1 VPTLNIERAK
11 SGPKIKEL
19 RVNDPNVSYVFR
31 DEIIRPYGEQFIKNI
46 NKVLGVIK
54 SYITK
59 YASLYGMRAPTVR
72 IPFTD
77 YDKANLFKAA
87 GISTET
93 VKKSIMKLDANDN
106 DISLKNRV
114 IIDPFNE
121 LCAILTGYY
130 FQNKSRFKK
139 SPNQD
144 EYSYPY
150 HFTSLYL
157 TMRFYCSVYYRSFR
171 KADPSPDVMDYT
183 IENLSRKFLLKKVNN
198 IYDIVKY
205 YSETI
210 IENMEPRILRGAD
223 IDYVYF
229 CTNLD
234 TRIGG
239 FMKSL
244 ASQFYKNKEEKNRTQ
259 TESASRQDE
268 EGEFFVGNTSN
279 ISSILESTVRRII
292 TRFVSDNTIDDAI
305 LEIACSKTKFSKP
318 KLIIIINK
326 IREHTDNKLQEVL
339 NNIIMY
345 YLLTSKKDISSIRSK
360 EFITTMINLYSI
372 SNTKNEIILKIKNL
386 LEQIIKENSESIL
399 KEGNKNMVD
408 RVKTSLYVYLVLFI
422 AKNIE

>member
-1 VPTLNIERAK
+1 MPTLNIDRGK
-11 SGPKIKEL
+11 SGPKVKEL
-19 RVNDPNVSYVFR
+19 RVNDPNVSYILKE
-31 DEIIRPYGEQFIKNI
+31 EIVEKYGEQFMKNI
-46 NKVLGVIK
+46 AKIQGVIK
-54 SYITK
+54 NYIEK
-59 YASLYGMRAPTVR
+59 YASMYGMRAPTVR

-77 YDKANLFKAA
+77 YDKSNLFKAA
-87 GISTET
+87 GISPDTIT
-93 VKKSIMKLDANDN
+93 KSIMKIHTN
-106 DISLKNRV
+106 DINLKNRV
-114 IIDPFNE
+114 IIYPFNE

-130 FQNKSRFKK
+130 FRNKSLFKK
-139 SPNQD
+139 PKD

-198 IYDIVKY
+198 VYDIVKY

-223 IDYVYF
+223 VDYVYF

-244 ASQFYKNKEEKNRTQ
+244 ATQFYKNNEEKNRTQ
-259 TESASRQDE
+259 TESAARKDD
-268 EGEFFVGNTSN
+268 EGEFFVGQTSN
-279 ISSILESTVRRII
+279 ISAVLESSVRRII
-292 TRFVSDNTIDDAI
+292 TRFVSDNTIDETIVD
-305 LEIACSKTKFSKP
+305 IACSRTKFSKP
-318 KLIIIINK
+318 KFVIIINR
-326 IREHTDNKLQEVL
+326 IREHTDNKLHEVL
-339 NNIIMY
+339 SNIIMY
-345 YLLTSKKDISSIRSK
+345 YLLTSKKNTDSIRSK
-360 EFITTMINLYSI
+360 EFIVTMINLYSI
-372 SNTKNEIILKIKNL
+372 SNTKNQIIIKIKEL
-386 LEQIIKENSESIL
+386 LEQIIKDNADSIL
-399 KEGNKNMVD
+399 KEGNKNMID